1 VAGSET
7 SVAVRETLDAMD
19 DAKRYNAWL
28 YERAR
33 PYLGNLVLDVGAGTG
48 AFTERLLADGR
59 TVVALEPDPNLAASL
74 RERLG
79 GAAALTVVQAEAA
92 EPQDGPFDTAICFNV
107 LEHVDRDT
115 EALET
120 IRIALAPGGRLLLL
134 VPAHP
139 ALYGNIDRALG
150 HERRYRRADLH
161 RLLEQTGYQV
171 EAVRPVNPIGALG
184 WFVSSRVLGRDRIP
198 KGPLRF
204 YDAVVPVLRVVEA
217 IPLPFGLSL
226 WAVARAA

>member
-1 VAGSET
+1 
-7 SVAVRETLDAMD
+7 
-19 DAKRYNAWL
+19 
-28 YERAR
+28 
-33 PYLGNLVLDVGAGTG
+33 
-48 AFTERLLADGR
+48 
-59 TVVALEPDPNLAASL
+59 
-74 RERLG
+74 
-79 GAAALTVVQAEAA
+79 
-92 EPQDGPFDTAICFNV
+92 V

-171 EAVRPVNPIGALG
+171 EAVKPVNPIGALG